1 MVPNQSVISSQLPHP
16 ILDGRILTQD
26 GLHVYIKLRGKDD
39 NKYFLYATI
48 ASAPTT
54 KISSLVNQY
63 DPDTAFQPTKGS
75 K

>member
-1 MVPNQSVISSQLPHP
+1 MVGFCHRMDFTAVSSCAA
-16 ILDGRILTQD
+16 RTTT
-26 GLHVYIKLRGKDD
+26 
-39 NKYFLYATI
+39 KYFLYATI

-63 DPDTAFQPTKGS
+63 DPDTALQLTKGS

>member
-1 MVPNQSVISSQLPHP
+1 MDFTAVSSYA
-16 ILDGRILTQD
+16 GRTTT
-26 GLHVYIKLRGKDD
+26 
-39 NKYFLYATI
+39 KYFLYATI
-48 ASAPTT
+48 ASASTT